1 MPYWEWAMVGN
12 LLLLR
17 EGTWWSCRRHRK
29 RIRHHSWCINQTNS
43 QSYTKNLSRRAPTR
57 QSKRSTVDVLHIKI
71 SPDINAASIPLVQAT
86 GSRHPPLFIRAVI
99 GVIRV
104 SSSKVW
110 KQHQP
115 TKSGNGEQDNQC
127 RDPIS
132 LLDLKVL
139 VLHGFLGA
147 VA

>member
-1 MPYWEWAMVGN
+1 MF
-12 LLLLR
+12 L
-17 EGTWWSCRRHRK
+17 
-29 RIRHHSWCINQTNS
+29 
-43 QSYTKNLSRRAPTR
+43 
-57 QSKRSTVDVLHIKI
+57 
-71 SPDINAASIPLVQAT
+71 
-86 GSRHPPLFIRAVI
+86 RAVI

-115 TKSGNGEQDNQC
+115 TKSGKGEQDNQG

-139 VLHGFLGA
+139 LIHGFLGA